1 MAACNMMRALI
12 AIVALSGAASANA
25 QEPAPVAPAAL
36 PGSTP
41 EPKLMFDRETFS
53 YPGSARRDPFRP
65 LIGKE
70 SLGPLFDD
78 LKLRGIIFSP
88 EPNRSLVLLQDG
100 AKRIYRLHR
109 GDVVGNSRVIEI
121 RPLSVRMA
129 VENLGMI
136 RYEVLE
142 LRPAEPGTASMQS
155 DKQPVPASTT
165 TTGSP
170 RVEMLVRDSATVT
183 RYLDSLA
190 NERRANA
197 AKQQTNK
204 DQEARR

>member
-1 MAACNMMRALI
+1 MAACNMMRALV
-12 AIVALSGAASANA
+12 AIVALSGAASAYA
-25 QEPAPVAPAAL
+25 QQPGG

-41 EPKLMFDRETFS
+41 EPTLMFDRETFS

-78 LKLRGIIFSP
+78 LQLRGIIFSA

-100 AKRIYRLHR
+100 AKRVYRLHR
-109 GDVVGNSRVIEI
+109 GDVVGNSRVVEI

-136 RYEVLE
+136 RYEVME
-142 LRPAEPGTASMQS
+142 LRKAEPGTVSLQA
-155 DKQPVPASTT
+155 DTQPPPAAAAER
-165 TTGSP
+165 P
-170 RVEMLVRDSATVT
+170 RVELPVRDSASVT

-197 AKQQTNK
+197 ARQKINQ

>member
-1 MAACNMMRALI
+1 MRALV
-12 AIVALSGAASANA
+12 AIVALSGAASAAA
-25 QEPAPVAPAAL
+25 QQPAPAAPPAL

-78 LKLRGIIFSP
+78 LRLRGIIFSAD
-88 EPNRSLVLLQDG
+88 PNRSLVLLQDG

-109 GDVVGNSRVIEI
+109 GDVVGNSRVVEI
-121 RPLSVRMA
+121 KPLVVRLA

-142 LRPAEPGTASMQS
+142 LRPAEPGAARMQT
-155 DKQPVPASTT
+155 DTQPVAMSTT
-165 TTGSP
+165 PATQ
-170 RVEMLVRDSATVT
+170 RVELPVRDSATVT

-197 AKQQTNK
+197 AKQKINQ
-204 DQEARR
+204 DLEARR

>member
-1 MAACNMMRALI
+1 MRALI
-12 AIVALSGAASANA
+12 AMIVLAGAASADA
-25 QEPAPVAPAAL
+25 QQPAPAPAPL

-41 EPKLMFDRETFS
+41 EPKLVFDREVFA

-78 LKLRGIIFSP
+78 LKLRGIIFSA
-88 EPNRSLVLLQDG
+88 EPTRSLVLLQDG

-109 GDVVGNSRVIEI
+109 GDVVGNSRVVEI

-136 RYEVLE
+136 RYEVME
-142 LRPAEPGTASMQS
+142 LRPAEAGTASVQPAT
-155 DKQPVPASTT
+155 QPVAETT
-165 TTGSP
+165 TTPTKP
-170 RVEMLVRDSATVT
+170 RVELPVRDSASVT

-190 NERRANA
+190 NLRRANA
-197 AKQQTNK
+197 AQQKINQ

>member
-1 MAACNMMRALI
+1 MAAFKTIYALV
-12 AIVALSGAASANA
+12 AITVLGSAVTANA
-25 QEPAPVAPAAL
+25 QT

-41 EPKLMFDRETFS
+41 EPKLMFDREVFS
-53 YPGSARRDPFRP
+53 YPGGARRDPFRP

-78 LKLRGIIFSP
+78 LTLRGIIFSN
-88 EPNRSLVLLQDG
+88 EANRSLVLIQDG

-109 GDVVGNSRVIEI
+109 GDVVGNSRVVEI

-136 RYEVLE
+136 RYEVME
-142 LRPAEPGTASMQS
+142 LRPAEPGTVSMQAAA
-155 DKQPVPASTT
+155 QPAPASTPI
-165 TTGSP
+165 GPP
-170 RVEMLVRDSATVT
+170 RVDMPVRDSATVT
-183 RYLDSLA
+183 RMLDSLA

-197 AKQQTNK
+197 AKQKINQ